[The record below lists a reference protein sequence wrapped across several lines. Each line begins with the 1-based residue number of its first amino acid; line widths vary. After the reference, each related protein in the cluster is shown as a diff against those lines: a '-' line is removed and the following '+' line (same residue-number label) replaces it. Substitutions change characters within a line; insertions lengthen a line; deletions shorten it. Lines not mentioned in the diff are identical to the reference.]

1 MGYVVPNSKAEGD
14 AKITQTAK
22 LANAVQGEDTAAL
35 IQGIVTEEIAKR
47 TRTVKMVNAVQKEGF
62 VATTQ
67 VIVTEIPLI
76 NQQNYHLNPFF
87 PKTAQRTLG
96 APRVSI
102 QKIRHTIHMSLIH
115 PVTIH
120 VHNPAL

>member
-1 MGYVVPNSKAEGD
+1 MGYVVPNSKTEED

-47 TRTVKMVNAVQKEGF
+47 TRTAKMVNAVQKEGF
-62 VATTQ
+62 VAMTQ
-67 VIVTEIPLI
+67 VTVTVNPLI
-76 NQQNYHLNPFF
+76 SHQNYHLNHFF

-96 APRVSI
+96 ALRVSN
-102 QKIRHTIHMSLIH
+102 QKIRHTIHMSLVQ
-115 PVTIH
+115 PVT
-120 VHNPAL
+120 VDPVYDPA

>member
-1 MGYVVPNSKAEGD
+1 MGYVVPNSKTEGD

-47 TRTVKMVNAVQKEGF
+47 TQTVKMVNAVQKEGF
-62 VATTQ
+62 VATTRVT
-67 VIVTEIPLI
+67 VIVIPLI
-76 NQQNYHLNPFF
+76 NQGNFHLNHFF

-102 QKIRHTIHMSLIH
+102 
-115 PVTIH
+115 
-120 VHNPAL
+120 

>member
-1 MGYVVPNSKAEGD
+1 MGYVVPNSKTEGD

-35 IQGIVTEEIAKR
+35 IQDIVTEEIAKR
-47 TRTVKMVNAVQKEGF
+47 TRTVKVVNAVQKEGF
-62 VATTQ
+62 VAMTQ
-67 VIVTEIPLI
+67 VIVTVKPLVY
-76 NQQNYHLNPFF
+76 QQNYHSNPFF

-102 QKIRHTIHMSLIH
+102 
-115 PVTIH
+115 
-120 VHNPAL
+120 